1 MTLESFTTIDLDDI
15 DFSYSR
21 ATLSVTTSKAKKREA
36 SIDGDEVLVL
46 KSSLDNVTHVTRGN
60 AIFERTHP
68 RVYSEEEILNELLAI
83 EVEMIDE
90 LYLFYSC
97 TSRKSEFYL
106 VVHLRGGR
114 TY

>member
-15 DFSYSR
+15 DFSSSR

-36 SIDGDEVLVL
+36 SIDDDEVLVL
-46 KSSLDNVTHVTRGN
+46 KSSLDNVTNVTRSN

-68 RVYSEEEILNELLAI
+68 RVYSEEILNELLAI
-83 EVEMIDE
+83 EVERIDE
-90 LYLFYSC
+90 LYIFYSC

-106 VVHLRGGR
+106 VIHLRGGR